1 MTRYQ
6 GLITSYHRH
15 KPKFFDHIT
24 LITQPFINIQDVTN
38 NLVADFDLDT
48 AIGVQLDAVGLWI
61 GIGRTVKTPIEGVF
75 FSFDIDGIGA
85 DQGIWKGEFDAGD
98 GITVLDDDTYRT
110 ILRAKIAANH
120 WDGTTETLSDVYQ
133 AIFPDRKTRI
143 FAVDNFDMTMDI
155 FITGE
160 GISAV
165 MKAIIAQGYLDVKPS
180 TVGINSYTIVSE
192 PGELFGFDVDNSFIV
207 GLDAGFWG
215 INLG

>member
-24 LITQPFINIQDVTN
+24 LITQPFISIQNATN
-38 NLVADFDLDT
+38 NLVADFDLDE

-61 GIGRTVKTPIEGVF
+61 GIGRTVKIPIEGVF
-75 FSFDIDGIGA
+75 FSLDIDGVGA

-98 GITVLDDDTYRT
+98 NITVLDDDTYRT

-133 AIFPDRKTRI
+133 AIFPDGNTRI

-180 TVGINSYTIVSE
+180 TVGIKSYTIVSE
-192 PGELFGFDVDNSFIV
+192 PGQLFGFDVDNNFIV
-207 GLDAGFWG
+207 GLDSGFWG
-215 INLG
+215 IDLK